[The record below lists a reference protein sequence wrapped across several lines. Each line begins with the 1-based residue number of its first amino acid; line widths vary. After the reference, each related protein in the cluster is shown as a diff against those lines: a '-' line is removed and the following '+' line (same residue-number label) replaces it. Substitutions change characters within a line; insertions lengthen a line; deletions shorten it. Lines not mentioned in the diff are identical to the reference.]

1 MTEAADAAQ
10 YVPDFRGAADTAPRP
25 GGWEKAMIVVTG
37 SVTAREDSFDEI
49 LRLSQ
54 EHVNRSRTEP
64 GCIAHAVHV
73 DCENR
78 LRLVFFERWADR
90 DALRKHFAVP
100 ASRELV
106 RSLQTLAAGPA
117 TLELFDANKIEKL

>member
-1 MTEAADAAQ
+1 MGEGYDRSDRQ
-10 YVPDFRGAADTAPRP
+10 RDGA
-25 GGWEKAMIVVTG
+25 G
-37 SVTAREDSFDEI
+37 DEI

-64 GCIAHAVHV
+64 GCIADAVHV
-73 DCENR
+73 DCENP

-106 RSLQTLAAGPA
+106 RSLQTLAAGPT
-117 TLELFDANKIEKL
+117 TLELFDANKIEEL